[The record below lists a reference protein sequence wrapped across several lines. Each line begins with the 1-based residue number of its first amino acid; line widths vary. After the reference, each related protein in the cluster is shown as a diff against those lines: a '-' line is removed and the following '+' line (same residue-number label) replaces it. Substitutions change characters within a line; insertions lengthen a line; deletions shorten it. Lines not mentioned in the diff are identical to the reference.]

1 MTRDDV
7 LAVVARRRDA
17 MDRRD
22 MEALGEVYAETAEL
36 ESPLA
41 GSTRGRD
48 AVVAS
53 VGAFFS
59 AFANATLVYDEPIIE
74 GDRVAIFAEV
84 SGTDVG
90 GIMGLPPSG
99 RSFRFPVA
107 FALTIRDHRI
117 VEERRI
123 YDFTGLLVQVG
134 ALKAKPA

>member
-7 LAVVARRRDA
+7 LAVLDRWREALT
-17 MDRRD
+17 RRD
-22 MEALGEVYAETAEL
+22 MTAFGALYSEAAGL

-41 GSTRGRD
+41 GSVRGRD
-48 AVVAS
+48 AIVAAT
-53 VGAFFS
+53 GAFFV
-59 AFANATLVYDEPIIE
+59 AFPNAELVFDEPIVD
-74 GDRVAIFAEV
+74 GDRVVLHAEV

-99 RSFRFPVA
+99 RSFRFPA
-107 FALTIRDHRI
+107 ALSFTIRDHLI
-117 VEERRI
+117 VRERRI